1 MADNNK
7 VKIWIQLADA
17 ANPIALSI
25 NPEEEENY
33 RKAEELVN
41 TLWKKWMNRFNGTSE
56 DVLGRV
62 AFQFARLYLE
72 AYGENRQ
79 VNDFLTDLDKQLNA
93 LVGGDEWRLRDVAV
107 MPVDAVWIGYHVACI
122 RWRDDIIVEIIRFLH
137 HFRTDDLTPLFF
149 RVLVIVYLG
158 GALFNIFIICTKW
171 T

>member
-7 VKIWIQLADA
+7 EKIWIQLADA

-41 TLWKKWMNRFNGTSE
+41 TLWKKWMNRFNGESA

-62 AFQFARLYLE
+62 AFQFARLYLK

-79 VNDFLTDLDKQLNA
+79 VNEFLNDLDNRLDA
-93 LVGGDEWRLRDVAV
+93 LLGDGE
-107 MPVDAVWIGYHVACI
+107 
-122 RWRDDIIVEIIRFLH
+122 
-137 HFRTDDLTPLFF
+137 
-149 RVLVIVYLG
+149 
-158 GALFNIFIICTKW
+158 
-171 T
+171 

>member
-25 NPEEEENY
+25 NPEEEESY

-41 TLWKKWMNRFNGTSE
+41 TLWKKWMSRFNGTS
-56 DVLGRV
+56 DDILARV

-79 VNDFLTDLDKQLNA
+79 VNDFLTDLDKQLDT
-93 LVGGDEWRLRDVAV
+93 LLGGDE
-107 MPVDAVWIGYHVACI
+107 
-122 RWRDDIIVEIIRFLH
+122 
-137 HFRTDDLTPLFF
+137 
-149 RVLVIVYLG
+149 
-158 GALFNIFIICTKW
+158 
-171 T
+171 

>member
-7 VKIWIQLADA
+7 QRIWIQLANA
-17 ANPIALSI
+17 ETPIALSI

-41 TLWKKWMNRFNGTSE
+41 TLWKRWMTRFSGDSA

-79 VNDFLTDLDKQLNA
+79 VDDFLTDLDKQL
-93 LVGGDEWRLRDVAV
+93 
-107 MPVDAVWIGYHVACI
+107 
-122 RWRDDIIVEIIRFLH
+122 
-137 HFRTDDLTPLFF
+137 DDLLD
-149 RVLVIVYLG
+149 VE
-158 GALFNIFIICTKW
+158 A
-171 T
+171 

>member
-17 ANPIALSI
+17 ENPIALSI

-41 TLWKKWMNRFNGTSE
+41 TLWKKWMNRFNATSA
-56 DVLGRV
+56 DVLARV

-79 VNDFLTDLDKQLNA
+79 VNDFLTDLNNQLDA
-93 LVGGDEWRLRDVAV
+93 LNTEVA
-107 MPVDAVWIGYHVACI
+107 
-122 RWRDDIIVEIIRFLH
+122 E
-137 HFRTDDLTPLFF
+137 
-149 RVLVIVYLG
+149 
-158 GALFNIFIICTKW
+158 
-171 T
+171 